1 MEEQQLHLNVG
12 LAKIQETVEQVE
24 ELQASLSVKKIE
36 LEKKNALAN
45 QKLKQMVSIFSCS
58 ATCMLLINHF
68 STASSVRTVSV
79 SAIGT

>member
-45 QKLKQMVSIFSCS
+45 QKLKQMVSESFFFSAVYVPVVEFYCS
-58 ATCMLLINHF
+58 YFQCINCLRLL
-68 STASSVRTVSV
+68 
-79 SAIGT
+79 